1 MIPLSCHQSD
11 LVRIIA
17 RKTLKRFVESLQG
30 NKDQKAVKS
39 ALDAWFHEVQ
49 DADWK
54 APTDVTRSYSNASIL
69 GDRVVFNIKGNSY
82 RLVVAVD
89 YRRQI
94 VFIKW
99 LGPHAAYDEIDVK
112 TVKYGD

>member
-1 MIPLSCHQSD
+1 
-11 LVRIIA
+11 VRIIA
-17 RKTLKRFVESLQG
+17 RKTLTRFVESLQG
-30 NKDQKAVKS
+30 HKDQKAVES
-39 ALDAWFHEVQ
+39 ALNSWFYEVQ

-54 APTDVTRSYSNASIL
+54 VPTDVTRSYANASIV
-69 GDRVVFNIKGNSY
+69 GDRVVFNVKGNSY
-82 RLVVAVD
+82 RLIVAVD

-99 LGPHAAYDEIDVK
+99 LGTHAAYDEIDVK

>member
-1 MIPLSCHQSD
+1 M
-11 LVRIIA
+11 RIIA
-17 RKTLKRFVESLQG
+17 RKTLKHFVESLQG

-39 ALDAWFHEVQ
+39 SLDAWFHEVQ

-54 APTDVTRSYSNASIL
+54 APTDVTRGYANASIV

-89 YRRQI
+89 YRRHI

-99 LGPHAAYDEIDVK
+99 LGTHAAYDEIDVK